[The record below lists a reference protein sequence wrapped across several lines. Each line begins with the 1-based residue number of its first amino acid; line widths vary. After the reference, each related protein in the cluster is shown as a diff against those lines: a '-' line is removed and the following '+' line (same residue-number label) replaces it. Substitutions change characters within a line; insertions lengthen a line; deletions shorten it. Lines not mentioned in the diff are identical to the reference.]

1 VGLRVRVSRGL
12 RSLFIG
18 WRNGLSV
25 LAGRGGSPESS
36 GGRCVSEQRRGKGED
51 GRWQAGP
58 GGQRKKEEGGSGW
71 IGPGQPPAQEGG
83 KEWRSAGS
91 GSWAERGPR
100 GKREEGGRREGRPTG
115 KREKENR
122 PGWDTVWAGLAAFLF
137 SLLFFFSLLKPFKH
151 NHLNSN
157 KFEFKPYKLNTRKA
171 MLQHECTN
179 MLTL

>member
-1 VGLRVRVSRGL
+1 LD
-12 RSLFIG
+12 
-18 WRNGLSV
+18 W
-25 LAGRGGSPESS
+25 AGAT
-36 GGRCVSEQRRGKGED
+36 
-51 GRWQAGP
+51 AGP
-58 GGQRKKEEGGSGW
+58 GGREGV
-71 IGPGQPPAQEGG
+71 E
-83 KEWRSAGS
+83 K
-91 GSWAERGPR
+91 RGLGELGRAWPT
-100 GKREEGGRREGRPTG
+100 REERRGGRREGRPTG

-171 MLQHECTN
+171 VLQHECTN

>member
-1 VGLRVRVSRGL
+1 
-12 RSLFIG
+12 
-18 WRNGLSV
+18 
-25 LAGRGGSPESS
+25 
-36 GGRCVSEQRRGKGED
+36 VSEQRRGKGED

-58 GGQRKKEEGGSGW
+58 GGQRKKEEGGSVW
-71 IGPGQPPAQEGG
+71 IGLGQPPAQEGE

-91 GSWAERGPR
+91 G
-100 GKREEGGRREGRPTG
+100 RRTG
-115 KREKENR
+115 
-122 PGWDTVWAGLAAFLF
+122 WAGIRFGLGWAAFLF
-137 SLLFFFSLLKPFKH
+137 SLLFFFSILKLFKH